1 MTPDIQQSTEIL
13 LTAFNYIGL
22 FVFAISG
29 AVAGM
34 RKHVD
39 IFGLVVLAFA
49 AACCGGILRDVLM
62 GDLPPENI
70 TAWEPLATCLLAV
83 VATMYFFSHVEGW
96 LKNPVQVFDA
106 IGLGL
111 FTIIGVEKAF
121 LFGIG
126 PLGAIILGMLTALGG
141 GVVRDILL
149 ARLPS
154 VLRGE
159 IYAIAAFI
167 GASIAVAGHIWPVLP
182 NHYTLILGATV
193 CIVLRCLTIKYH
205 WEVFAPKIKTK

>member
-1 MTPDIQQSTEIL
+1 MTPNMQQSTEIL
-13 LTAFNYIGL
+13 LIVFNYLGL

-34 RKHVD
+34 RKNVD
-39 IFGLVVLAFA
+39 IFGLALLAFA
-49 AACCGGILRDVLM
+49 AACCGGILRDMLI
-62 GDLPPENI
+62 GDLPPDNI
-70 TAWEPLATCLLAV
+70 TAWQPLATCLLAV
-83 VATMYFFSHVEGW
+83 VITMLFFSQVEGW
-96 LKNPVQVFDA
+96 LKNPVQIFDA

-126 PLGAIILGMLTALGG
+126 PVGAIILGMLTALGG

-167 GASIAVAGHIWPVLP
+167 GASIAVAGHIWPVFP
-182 NHYTLILGATV
+182 VHVSMTVGATV

-205 WEVFAPKIKTK
+205 WEVFAPRIKRK